1 MSEAR
6 ALLEVENLSVTFA
19 TPRGPVPAVVS
30 ASFKVVAGEVL
41 GLVGESGSG
50 KTVTLKAL
58 LRLLRPSVRIGG
70 KLLWQGED
78 ILAMR
83 PERLRALR
91 GREIA
96 MIFQEPMTALNPV
109 LTIGVQID
117 EMLVAHTELDRAG
130 RRRRAIELLDQVG
143 IPAAAT
149 RLTQY
154 PHEFSGGMRQRAMIA
169 TALAAKPRLLLADEP
184 TTALDVTIQDQ
195 ILTLLGNLTSEL
207 GMSMILVTHDL
218 GVVAQTCDRVC
229 VMYAGEVVEAGTVT
243 EVFEHPRHGYTSSLL
258 AAIASGVAPRALLD
272 AIPGQPSP
280 PGFLREG
287 CAFAPRCRY
296 VEDACR
302 LGRRQLRDVAQDHAS
317 ACLAEGR
324 IPRRVEVS

>member
-1 MSEAR
+1 M
-6 ALLEVENLSVTFA
+6 LLEVENLSVTFS
-19 TPRGPVPAVVS
+19 TPRGPVPAVAR
-30 ASFKVVAGEVL
+30 ASFKVGAGEVL

-50 KTVTLKAL
+50 KTVTLKAI
-58 LRLLRPSVRIGG
+58 LRLFRASGAIGG
-70 KLLWQGED
+70 KMLWRGED

-83 PERLRALR
+83 PERLRTLR

-117 EMLVAHTELDRAG
+117 EMLVAHTDLDRASRK
-130 RRRRAIELLDQVG
+130 RRSIELLDQVG

-149 RLTQY
+149 RLGQY

-169 TALAAKPRLLLADEP
+169 TALAAKPSLLLADEP

-207 GMSMILVTHDL
+207 GMAMILVTHDL

-229 VMYAGEVVEAGTVT
+229 VMYAGEVVEAGAAA
-243 EVFEHPRHGYTSSLL
+243 EVFERPRHGYTSSLL
-258 AAIASGVAPRALLD
+258 ATIAADAAPRSLLD

-280 PGFLREG
+280 PGVLREG

-296 VEDACR
+296 VENPCR
-302 LGRRQLRDVAQDHAS
+302 QGVMQLREVGEGHQS
-317 ACLAEGR
+317 ACLAASR
-324 IPRRVEVS
+324 IPSRVVTS